1 MVTEAIRRELFL
13 TRVRGKYRDL
23 LQAPRAKARVACCAV
38 YLLNS
43 GLFTRRPPY
52 RTSNGC
58 GLCSGRGL
66 VGVAGV
72 TLWLRLLHLIKGEEG
87 AAFNNIMLPLWLC
100 EGNAA
105 YMFGPASLGLCV
117 GGLDS

>member
-1 MVTEAIRRELFL
+1 MVTEAIRRELYL
-13 TRVRGKYRDL
+13 TRVRDNNSGYYG
-23 LQAPRAKARVACCAV
+23 PRAEARDPSRVS
-38 YLLNS
+38 LKIS
-43 GLFTRRPPY
+43 GAFTRRPPY
-52 RTSNGC
+52 RTSSGC

-87 AAFNNIMLPLWLC
+87 AAFNNVMLPLWLC

-105 YMFGPASLGLCV
+105 YMFGPTS
-117 GGLDS
+117 